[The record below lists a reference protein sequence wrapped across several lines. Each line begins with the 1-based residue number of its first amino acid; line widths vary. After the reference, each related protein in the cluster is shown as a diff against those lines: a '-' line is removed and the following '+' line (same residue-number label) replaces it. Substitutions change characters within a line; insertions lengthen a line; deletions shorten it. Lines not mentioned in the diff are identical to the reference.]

1 MKNCQ
6 RLLMILTQLLL
17 VAGGY
22 AKEVDEAT
30 GLIIDDNF
38 ELVKTICTG
47 CHSAKNIIGQ
57 SGSRLTW
64 LGMIRWMQNTQGLIT
79 FDADTE
85 KKILDYLETNY
96 APKDINY
103 RRANILPSLLPTNP
117 YRTQA
122 SINLVGLE
130 ESYQTGEPLKVSLEI
145 NFQESY
151 SKGYLD
157 VWAALH
163 LPNTPESQFYF
174 LSNTTSFNDEPK
186 SFLSSLESVDNSPL
200 LMDFHV
206 PLVDAGEYTFYV
218 LLVERGTNP
227 LNEADRNRSSLLIQT
242 TNVR

>member
-1 MKNCQ
+1 MKICK
-6 RLLMILTQLLL
+6 RGLMILTLLLL
-17 VAGGY
+17 VTGGY

-38 ELVKTICTG
+38 ELVKILCTS

-103 RRANILPSLLPTNP
+103 RRANILPRLLPTNP
-117 YRTQA
+117 YRTQTR
-122 SINLVGLE
+122 INLVGLE
-130 ESYQTGEPLKVSLEI
+130 ESYQTGDPLNVSLEI
-145 NFQESY
+145 DFQESY

-163 LPNTPESQFYF
+163 FPNTPESQFYF
-174 LSNTTSFNDEPK
+174 LSDTTSFSDEPK
-186 SFLSSLESVDNSPL
+186 SFLSSLESIDHSPL
-200 LMDFHV
+200 LMDFLV

-227 LNEADRNRSSLLIQT
+227 LNEADRNRSSVLIQT
-242 TNVR
+242 TNVK

>member
-1 MKNCQ
+1 
-6 RLLMILTQLLL
+6 MILTLLLL
-17 VAGGY
+17 VTGGY

-38 ELVKTICTG
+38 ELVKILCTS

-103 RRANILPSLLPTNP
+103 RRANILPRLLPTNP

-122 SINLVGLE
+122 RINLVGLE
-130 ESYQTGEPLKVSLEI
+130 ESYQTGDPLNVSLEI
-145 NFQESY
+145 DFQESY

-163 LPNTPESQFYF
+163 FPNTPESQF
-174 LSNTTSFNDEPK
+174 
-186 SFLSSLESVDNSPL
+186 LESIDHSPL
-200 LMDFHV
+200 LMDFLV

-227 LNEADRNRSSLLIQT
+227 LNEADRNRSSVLIQT
-242 TNVR
+242 TNVKKFPKMYKP